1 MTKAQAARRI
11 KKLRE
16 EIEHHRYL
24 YHVWDRAEISDA
36 ALDSLKRELKQ
47 LEEQFPELVTPDSP
61 TQRVGGEP
69 RKEFVQVRHRIPMLS
84 LEDAFTREDLEAW
97 EERNRKL
104 APGAKFEYFVELKL
118 DGLAVELRY
127 EGGLFVRGATR
138 GDGRVGEDVTE
149 NLKTVEA
156 IPLRLRQSK
165 KLRRPPR
172 VLEVR
177 GEVIMTKRAFA
188 ALNRQR
194 EKEGLPPYA
203 NPRNVAAGSVRQL
216 DPKITASRKLHF
228 FAYDIA
234 AGVNLA
240 RHAEEHELARE
251 LGFPTVKE
259 TRVCR
264 HLDEVMKFVEEWT
277 EKRTRLPYETDGVV
291 ININDNALARRL
303 GVVGKAPRAS
313 IAFKFPAEEATTVIK
328 DIVVQ
333 VGRTGALT
341 PVAVLKPVR
350 VSGVTVTHATLHNE
364 DEIRRKD
371 VRVGDTVI
379 VRRAGEVIPEIV
391 RVLPRLRPRGTK
403 PFHMPKRCPV
413 CGAPVVRPPGEAIAR
428 CSSPRCGAQ
437 RLRAIRHFV
446 SREAADIEGIGPKL
460 IDKLLEEGLVSDAA
474 DLYALTEA
482 DIAALERY
490 AETSAANV
498 IAAINRRR
506 TLPLERFLYA
516 LGIRHVGS
524 ITAHDLAERFG
535 TLERLQRASKEEIAA
550 VPGVGEIV
558 ADSIVKF
565 FADPA
570 TKKLLEKFRRNGVV
584 VKHARRRR
592 GPLTGKTVVF
602 TGALETM
609 TRAEAKQAVRA
620 AGGRVA
626 SDVSKHVDLVV
637 VGKAPG
643 SKAERAR
650 ILGLRRVSEKEFLHL
665 LGHT

>member
-1 MTKAQAARRI
+1 
-11 KKLRE
+11 
-16 EIEHHRYL
+16 
-24 YHVWDRAEISDA
+24 
-36 ALDSLKRELKQ
+36 
-47 LEEQFPELVTPDSP
+47 
-61 TQRVGGEP
+61 
-69 RKEFVQVRHRIPMLS
+69 
-84 LEDAFTREDLEAW
+84 
-97 EERNRKL
+97 
-104 APGAKFEYFVELKL
+104 
-118 DGLAVELRY
+118 
-127 EGGLFVRGATR
+127 
-138 GDGRVGEDVTE
+138 
-149 NLKTVEA
+149 
-156 IPLRLRQSK
+156 
-165 KLRRPPR
+165 
-172 VLEVR
+172 
-177 GEVIMTKRAFA
+177 
-188 ALNRQR
+188 
-194 EKEGLPPYA
+194 
-203 NPRNVAAGSVRQL
+203 
-216 DPKITASRKLHF
+216 
-228 FAYDIA
+228 
-234 AGVNLA
+234 
-240 RHAEEHELARE
+240 
-251 LGFPTVKE
+251 
-259 TRVCR
+259 
-264 HLDEVMKFVEEWT
+264 
-277 EKRTRLPYETDGVV
+277 
-291 ININDNALARRL
+291 
-303 GVVGKAPRAS
+303 
-313 IAFKFPAEEATTVIK
+313 
-328 DIVVQ
+328 
-333 VGRTGALT
+333 
-341 PVAVLKPVR
+341 
-350 VSGVTVTHATLHNE
+350 
-364 DEIRRKD
+364 
-371 VRVGDTVI
+371 
-379 VRRAGEVIPEIV
+379 
-391 RVLPRLRPRGTK
+391 
-403 PFHMPKRCPV
+403 
-413 CGAPVVRPPGEAIAR
+413 
-428 CSSPRCGAQ
+428 
-437 RLRAIRHFV
+437 LRAIRHFV